1 MRTIM
6 WLLVLAVL
14 LLFSFFNWNEVTV
27 KIWENLVVETK
38 VPALVIVSFLFGL
51 LPMWIYHRGARWS
64 LSRKIISLEN
74 AARANAAA
82 SEAAARE
89 AAAAAHAQEH
99 EFDTATA
106 VPPVSATQASDG
118 MTRADE
124 GDHDPLGPQGTVR

>member
-64 LSRKIISLEN
+64 LSRKIVSLEN

-89 AAAAAHAQEH
+89 AAAAANVHEH
-99 EFDTATA
+99 GLDPTTT
-106 VPPVSATQASDG
+106 VPPTSTTPASDG
-118 MTRADE
+118 VTRAD
-124 GDHDPLGPQGTVR
+124 DSDRDPLGPQGTIR

>member
-74 AARANAAA
+74 AARAQAA
-82 SEAAARE
+82 SKEE
-89 AAAAAHAQEH
+89 AAAAARERDSGLNPSPSQ
-99 EFDTATA
+99 TKTPATS
-106 VPPVSATQASDG
+106 PDQSF
-118 MTRADE
+118 ADE
-124 GDHDPLGPQGTVR
+124 SGTDPLGPQDNVR

>member
-74 AARANAAA
+74 AARAHA
-82 SEAAARE
+82 SSKEE
-89 AAAAAHAQEH
+89 AAAAARERDSGLNPPPSQSKPP
-99 EFDTATA
+99 ATS
-106 VPPVSATQASDG
+106 PDQSF
-118 MTRADE
+118 ADE
-124 GDHDPLGPQGTVR
+124 NDADPLGPQDNVR